1 MKIFHL
7 LDLENNKV
15 YEVKAKN
22 WVDAIFK
29 VSTISGNANV
39 QVIAEQ

>member
-1 MKIFHL
+1 MKLFHL
-7 LDLENNKV
+7 LNMDNGKV

-22 WVDAIFK
+22 WVEAIFK